1 MNRIFG
7 SDARASAVRALLRAL
22 LVVLTAFGL
31 KLTPEQVGSIQLLM
45 EAVLQLGRTRYT
57 KGG

>member
-1 MNRIFG
+1 MNHILG
-7 SDARASAVRALLRAL
+7 SDARASALRALLRAL

-45 EAVLQLGRTRYT
+45 EAVLQLGRTWYT

>member
-1 MNRIFG
+1 MNHIFG
-7 SDARASAVRALLRAL
+7 SDARASALRALLRAL

-45 EAVLQLGRTRYT
+45 EAVLQLGRTWYT

>member
-1 MNRIFG
+1 MNHIFG
-7 SDARASAVRALLRAL
+7 SDTRSSALRALLRAL

-45 EAVLQLGRTRYT
+45 EAVLQLGRAWYT

>member
-1 MNRIFG
+1 MNHIFG
-7 SDARASAVRALLRAL
+7 SDARSSALRSLLRAL

-45 EAVLQLGRTRYT
+45 EAALQLGRAWYT

>member
-1 MNRIFG
+1 MNHIFG
-7 SDARASAVRALLRAL
+7 SDARSSALRALLRAL

-45 EAVLQLGRTRYT
+45 EAVLQLGRAWYT

>member
-45 EAVLQLGRTRYT
+45 EAVLQLGRTWYI
-57 KGG
+57 KGA

>member
-45 EAVLQLGRTRYT
+45 EAVLQLGRTWYT
-57 KGG
+57 KGA